1 MSQHT
6 GVLSSELSSDHNFL
20 AVKQKARHAG
30 LFFRADEV
38 QQKHTNTGNS
48 HTSELL
54 YLQYNLLKVRISG
67 TTSMSEIPLAS
78 QIPASPMSEAP
89 RLARR
94 RSGLKLF
101 RKLLLYHLI
110 CAILIISMAAI
121 FPGFTAQLPIGGV
134 SELAESGELTVS
146 QTSDKPVRPEDIAI
160 VQTFIRTTSEF
171 DRLGYARVLT
181 ITLIGVWLLMLP
193 VSWVHKGMHQVN
205 SPDHSLDEATLILP
219 GVVAAI
225 VLVVQH
231 SLALAFSLAGIVAG
245 VQFRRALRETY
256 DALFILVAIGTGI
269 AAGVKALEIALVLT
283 VFFSYATLYVYTFG
297 DGFESDYAE
306 RNKALKRLQKAQQ
319 NDSADQTGHSGL

>member
-1 MSQHT
+1 MNEIT
-6 GVLSSELSSDHNFL
+6 PAPKVP
-20 AVKQKARHAG
+20 AG
-30 LFFRADEV
+30 
-38 QQKHTNTGNS
+38 
-48 HTSELL
+48 
-54 YLQYNLLKVRISG
+54 
-67 TTSMSEIPLAS
+67 
-78 QIPASPMSEAP
+78 PMSEEP

-94 RSGLKLF
+94 KSGLKLF
-101 RKLLLYHLI
+101 RRLLIYHLV
-110 CAILIISMAAI
+110 CATLIISTAAF
-121 FPGFTAQLPIGGV
+121 FPGFTTQLPVGGV
-134 SELAESGELTVS
+134 SELAESSDLNLSPTTEL
-146 QTSDKPVRPEDIAI
+146 PVDPQDIAI

-193 VSWVHKGMHQVN
+193 VSWVHKGIHQIH
-205 SPDHSLDEATLILP
+205 SEDHSLDETTLILP

-245 VQFRRALRETY
+245 VQFRRALKETY

-297 DGFESDYAE
+297 DGFESDYSE
-306 RNKALKRLQKAQQ
+306 RNKALKRFQQ
-319 NDSADQTGHSGL
+319 NEKSDAIDPSGRSGL